1 MSHRSSTEPF
11 FPHKPLGAYLI
22 EAGLLSQ
29 AQVEVILTDQQF
41 MEMAFGEI
49 AATRGW
55 VKQQTIE
62 YLMQKVILPE
72 RASLEQKLNAY
83 QNKEPAQ
90 LVQPTP
96 PEKVTVYQK
105 TTIRQTIVLTETDT
119 DLKGSTSNSSN
130 PKAIPSAADD
140 DIVWAG

>member
-11 FPHKPLGAYLI
+11 FPHKPLGAYLV

-29 AQVEVILTDQQF
+29 AQVEVILADQQF

-62 YLMQKVILPE
+62 YVMQKVILPE
-72 RASLEQKLNAY
+72 RARLEQKLAAY
-83 QNKEPAQ
+83 NRKEPT
-90 LVQPTP
+90 QPAP
-96 PEKVTVYQK
+96 AEKLTTYQK
-105 TTIRQTIVLTETDT
+105 TTIRQTIVLPDAGS
-119 DLKGSTSNSSN
+119 DSKGSPSS
-130 PKAIPSAADD
+130 PSSSKAAPTAEDD